1 MHKQI
6 DMSVRKS
13 CENEN
18 RGSTYTEGIHIAKA
32 AHSTVNVLEVRSE
45 AIL

>member
-1 MHKQI
+1 MHKQFDI
-6 DMSVRKS
+6 SVRKS

-32 AHSTVNVLEVRSE
+32 AYSTVSFSEERSE
-45 AIL
+45 AIV